1 MDYSKYI
8 GVTPNFPTEG
18 ISFKDISPLIA
29 DPAAF
34 KQTIDDLAKL
44 AEKYHPDVIIGPEAR
59 GFVFGSALAYKMGL
73 GFVMARKAGK
83 LPGKT
88 YAIEYSL
95 EYGTAKIELP
105 ACSLKKGQRV
115 LLVDDL
121 LATGGSLKALGDLV
135 KEIGATPV
143 GALTVINLKEI
154 EGWKK
159 LDFPCECLVELSA
172 LHE

>member
-8 GVTPNFPTEG
+8 GVTPDFPTAG
-18 ISFKDISPLIA
+18 ISFKDVSPLCA

-34 KQTIDDLAKL
+34 KNAIDGLAKM

-59 GFVFGSALAYKMGL
+59 GFLFGSALAYKMGL
-73 GFVMARKAGK
+73 GFIMARKAGK

-88 YAIEYSL
+88 YSIEYSL
-95 EYGTAKIELP
+95 EYGKAKIEVP
-105 ACSLKKGQRV
+105 ACALKKGQRV

-121 LATGGSLKALGDLV
+121 LATGGSLKALGELIR
-135 KEIGATPV
+135 EAGAIPV
-143 GALTVINLKEI
+143 GALTIINLKEI

-172 LHE
+172 LHA